1 MRAAMYARV
10 STKDKGQDTD
20 VQLRELRE
28 YAKQRGWTIAGEY
41 VDQGVSG
48 SQDSRPE
55 LNRLMLDAK
64 QRKIDVVLVWK
75 LDRFGRS
82 LKHLI
87 NALAELE
94 ARGIAFVSLRDAFD
108 LTTPAGRLMFGVV
121 AAMAEFERDLIK
133 ERVKAGIAN
142 AKAKGRRVGRKP
154 VALDR
159 AKLVALHS
167 EGRTIREIA
176 AALGCSRSLVHKTMR
191 VSA

>member
-1 MRAAMYARV
+1 MKVALYARV
-10 STKDKGQDTD
+10 STANKGQDVD
-20 VQLRELRE
+20 LQLRE
-28 YAKQRGWTIAGEY
+28 YAKQRGWTVVSEY

-48 SQDSRPE
+48 SKDSRPE

-64 QRKIDVVLVWK
+64 QRKIDTVLVWK

-82 LKHLI
+82 LKHLV

-94 ARGIAFVSLRDAFD
+94 AVGVAFVSLRDAFD

-121 AAMAEFERDLIK
+121 AAMAEFERDLIR

-142 AKAKGRRVGRKP
+142 ARSKGRAIGRRA
-154 VALDR
+154 VVIDH
-159 AKLVALHS
+159 AKLTAMRS
-167 EGRTIREIA
+167 EGQTIREIA
-176 AALGCSRSLVHKTMR
+176 STLGCSRSLVHKTLQ

>member
-1 MRAAMYARV
+1 MYARV
-10 STKDKGQDTD
+10 STKDKGQDAD
-20 VQLRELRE
+20 LQLRELRE
-28 YAKQRGWTIAGEY
+28 YAKQRGWMIAGEY

-48 SQDSRPE
+48 SKDSRPE

-82 LKHLI
+82 LKHLV

-94 ARGIAFVSLRDAFD
+94 ALGVAFVSLRDAFD

-159 AKLVALHS
+159 ARLVALHS

-176 AALGCSRSLVHKTMR
+176 ATLGCSRSLVHKTLQ